1 MKRSLRK
8 KILTKT
14 RTMIEEKEIIAT
26 KTAVLTA
33 EKRDP

>member
-1 MKRSLRK
+1 MKVSLRK

-26 KTAVLTA
+26 AAVLTA
-33 EKRDP
+33 E